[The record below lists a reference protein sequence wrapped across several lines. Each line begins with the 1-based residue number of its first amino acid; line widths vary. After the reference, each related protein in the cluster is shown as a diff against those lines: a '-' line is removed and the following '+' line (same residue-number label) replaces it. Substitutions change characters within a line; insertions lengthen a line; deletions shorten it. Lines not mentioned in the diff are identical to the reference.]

1 MKKCGI
7 LMVTL
12 VMMFLVLLPQ
22 IALADEIVWEDNTK
36 TGRETEGSEG
46 SDFEGIDT
54 PCEKLNPKGVD
65 IVSSPSAFL
74 SLIIAHLTI

>member
-22 IALADEIVWEDNTK
+22 IALADEIV
-36 TGRETEGSEG
+36 
-46 SDFEGIDT
+46 
-54 PCEKLNPKGVD
+54 
-65 IVSSPSAFL
+65 
-74 SLIIAHLTI
+74 